1 MKKYNNVYRIV
12 IVDELGY
19 LVIGAV
25 LILFTIMVKPWI
37 DKKYPLGIH
46 PINMMVFAVG
56 IALVL
61 VGIIDA
67 ISIGEIPVSVFFI
80 ILPIMLG
87 SFLYYGLNHR
97 KEVTGKMRRTY
108 AGMLAGYSYVFIAS
122 GLLMFW
128 FAPSMPKIIL

>member
-1 MKKYNNVYRIV
+1 
-12 IVDELGY
+12 VDELGY
-19 LVIGAV
+19 LVTGAV
-25 LILFTIMVKPWI
+25 LVLFTILIKSWI
-37 DKKYPLGIH
+37 DKKYPMGIH

-67 ISIGEIPVSVFFI
+67 IAIGEIPVSVFFI

-87 SFLYYGLNHR
+87 SFMCYGLKHR
-97 KEVTGKMRRTY
+97 KEVVGKMRRTY
-108 AGMLAGYSYVFIAS
+108 AGLLAGYSYVFIAS

-128 FAPSMPKIIL
+128 FAPFMPKIIL